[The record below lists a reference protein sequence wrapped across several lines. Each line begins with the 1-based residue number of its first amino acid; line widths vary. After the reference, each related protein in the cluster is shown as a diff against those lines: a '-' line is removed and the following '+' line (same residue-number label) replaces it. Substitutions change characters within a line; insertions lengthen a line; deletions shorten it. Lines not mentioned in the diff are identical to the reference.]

1 MSPKK
6 LEYFSNE
13 RQYIGDYSKTSKTA
27 QFLCF
32 ATYICQFLQG
42 SQKFLKCVMFENQRI
57 MIFLSFFSKKS
68 SNNVW
73 SVCKK
78 YLPLH
83 PQSRGTPLES
93 AEERVL

>member
-1 MSPKK
+1 MIELAKMSVLPN
-6 LEYFSNE
+6 S
-13 RQYIGDYSKTSKTA
+13 
-27 QFLCF
+27 
-32 ATYICQFLQG
+32 
-42 SQKFLKCVMFENQRI
+42 VNQTL
-57 MIFLSFFSKKS
+57 MIFLTIFLKKS
-68 SNNVW
+68 PDNVW